1 MRKTIFTLVLAVIP
15 LWGFSQQASP
25 TFQGYFANNEYNVYI
40 RINLKDNNITI
51 PGHELFGE
59 LPGYLGKTNNSFVW
73 IITSGKQKHDKATL
87 SLINDYGS
95 EDLTAEITQKNDSVL
110 MFRQLE
116 GSALKVPN
124 KGKWQKLPKEFTL
137 IRK

>member
-1 MRKTIFTLVLAVIP
+1 MKKTMLAFWLAITP
-15 LWGFSQQASP
+15 LWGFSQQAT
-25 TFQGYFANNEYNVYI
+25 TFQGYFVNNEYNVYLK
-40 RINLKDNNITI
+40 INLQDNNITI

-73 IITSGKQKHDKATL
+73 IVTSGKQKHDKATL

-95 EDLTAEITQKNDSVL
+95 EDLTAEIALKGDSVL
-110 MFRQLE
+110 VFRQLE

-137 IRK
+137 TRKK